1 MNKAIGV
8 DIGGTKILSA
18 IIDESG
24 NIVKSLRVPSEG
36 KEGRDKILSHL
47 YEAIEGLISEDIV
60 GIGIG
65 TAGQVDPDSGT
76 IVTATPN
83 LKDWAGTPLKDIIEK
98 KFGLPTYVDNDGN
111 VAALGEWWAGGGR
124 GARCLL
130 CLTIGTGIGSG
141 IVYEGKVFRGAKGVG
156 AELGHMSIKYDGI
169 RCNCGGIGCIEAYA
183 SGPALMKKLQE
194 KGKPIA
200 TPDDVLRY
208 AESGDIIVLEAIE
221 EIGTLLGYAMVSF
234 INIFNPDIILL
245 SGGVSN
251 LGDFLIRPIR
261 KIVNTYALPGG
272 RDVKITRAT
281 LGENAGVVGASALV
295 FLKGAR

>member
-1 MNKAIGV
+1 MTRAIGV

-18 IIDESG
+18 VIDEKG
-24 NIVKSLRVPSEG
+24 NIIKSLRVPSEG

-47 YEAIEGLISEDIV
+47 YGAIEGVISEDIV

-65 TAGQVDPDSGT
+65 TAGQVDPDTGT

-98 KFGLPTYVDNDGN
+98 RFGLPTYVDNDGN

-183 SGPALMKKLQE
+183 SGPALMRKLQE
-194 KGKPIA
+194 KGKSIA
-200 TPDDVLRY
+200 TPEDVLRY
-208 AESGDIIVLEAIE
+208 AESGDTIVLEAIE

-251 LGDFLIRPIR
+251 LGDFLIRPVR
-261 KIVNTYALPGG
+261 KIVDTYALPGG

>member
-1 MNKAIGV
+1 MARAIGV

-18 IIDESG
+18 VIDEDG
-24 NIVKSLRVPSEG
+24 NIIKSLRVPSEG
-36 KEGRDKILSHL
+36 KEGRDRILSHL
-47 YEAIEGLISEDIV
+47 YEAIEGLIAEDII

-65 TAGQVDPDSGT
+65 TAGQVDPDTGM

-83 LKDWAGTPLKDIIEK
+83 LKNWAGTPLKDIIEE
-98 KFGLPTYVDNDGN
+98 KFNLPTYVDNDGN
-111 VAALGEWWAGGGR
+111 VAALGEWWAGGGK

-141 IVYEGKVFRGAKGVG
+141 IIYEGKVFRGAKGVG

-183 SGPALMKKLQE
+183 SGPALIKKLQE
-194 KGKPIA
+194 KGRSISVPEEI
-200 TPDDVLRY
+200 LEY
-208 AESGDIIVLEAIE
+208 AESGDKAVLEAIE

-234 INIFNPDIILL
+234 INIFNPDVILL

-251 LGDFLIRPIR
+251 LGDYLINPIR
-261 KIVNTYALPGG
+261 RVVDAYALPGG

-281 LGENAGVVGASALV
+281 LGEQAGVVGASALV

>member
-1 MNKAIGV
+1 MTRAIGV
-8 DIGGTKILSA
+8 DIGGTKILSTV
-18 IIDESG
+18 IDEKG
-24 NIVKSLRVPSEG
+24 NIIKSLRVPSEG

-47 YEAIEGLISEDIV
+47 YEAIEGVISEDIV

-65 TAGQVDPDSGT
+65 TAGQVDPDTGT

-98 KFGLPTYVDNDGN
+98 RFGLPTYVDNDGN

-183 SGPALMKKLQE
+183 SGPALMRKLQE
-194 KGKPIA
+194 KGKSIA
-200 TPDDVLRY
+200 TPEDVLRY
-208 AESGDIIVLEAIE
+208 AESGDTIVLEAIE

-251 LGDFLIRPIR
+251 LGDFLIRPVR
-261 KIVNTYALPGG
+261 KIVDTYALPGG

>member
-1 MNKAIGV
+1 MSKVIGV

-18 IIDESG
+18 IVDENG
-24 NIVKSLRVPSEG
+24 NTIKTVRVPSEG
-36 KEGRDKILSHL
+36 KEGRDRILYHL
-47 YEAIEGLISEDIV
+47 YQTIEELISRDII

-65 TAGQVDPDSGT
+65 TAGQVDPDTGV

-83 LKDWAGTPLKDIIEK
+83 LKDWAGTPLKDIIEDR
-98 KFGLPTYVDNDGN
+98 FNLPTYVDNDGN
-111 VAALGEWWAGGGR
+111 VAALGEWWIGGGR

-194 KGKPIA
+194 KGKFFE
-200 TPDDVLRY
+200 TPDEIQQA
-208 AESGDIIVLEAIE
+208 AESGDRIVLEAVK
-221 EIGTLLGYAMVSF
+221 EIGILLGYAMVSF

-251 LGDFLIRPIR
+251 LGDFLIGPVRD
-261 KIVNTYALPGG
+261 IVDTYALAGG
-272 RDVKITRAT
+272 RDVKIGRAV
-281 LGENAGVVGASALV
+281 LGENAGVVGAAALV
-295 FLKGAR
+295 YLK

>member
-1 MNKAIGV
+1 MSKAIGV

-18 IIDESG
+18 VIDERGS
-24 NIVKSLRVPSEG
+24 IIKSLRVPSEG
-36 KEGRDKILSHL
+36 REGREKILSHL
-47 YEAIEGLISEDIV
+47 YEAIEGVLTDGVE

-65 TAGQVDPDSGT
+65 TAGQVDPDTGM

-83 LKDWAGTPLKDIIEK
+83 LKDWAGTPLKDIIEER
-98 KFGLPTYVDNDGN
+98 FNLPTYVDNDGN
-111 VAALGEWWAGGGR
+111 VAALGEWWAGGGK

-141 IVYEGKVFRGAKGVG
+141 IVYNGKVFRGAKGVG

-169 RCNCGGIGCIEAYA
+169 RCNCGGVGCIEAYA
-183 SGPALMKKLQE
+183 SGPALIKSIQE
-194 KGKPIA
+194 KGRSIA
-200 TPDDVLRY
+200 TPEEIQRY
-208 AESGDIIVLEAIE
+208 AESGDRIVLEAIE

-251 LGDFLIRPIR
+251 LGDFLINPIR
-261 KIVNTYALPGG
+261 KIVDTYALPGG

-281 LGENAGVVGASALV
+281 LGEQAGVVGASALV
-295 FLKGAR
+295 FLKGAK

>member
-1 MNKAIGV
+1 MPKAIGI

-18 IIDESG
+18 VIDEEG
-24 NIVKSLRVPSEG
+24 NIIKTLRVPSEG
-36 KEGRDKILSHL
+36 KEGRERILSHL
-47 YEAIEGLISEDIV
+47 YEAIEGVLTDDIE

-65 TAGQVDPDSGT
+65 TAGQVDPDTGT
-76 IVTATPN
+76 IITATPN
-83 LKDWAGTPLKDIIEK
+83 LKDWAGTSLKDIIERR
-98 KFGLPTYVDNDGN
+98 FNLPTYVDNDGN
-111 VAALGEWWAGGGR
+111 VAALGEWWAGGGK

-141 IVYEGKVFRGAKGVG
+141 IIYDGKVFRGAKGVG

-183 SGPALMKKLQE
+183 SGPALVKRIQE
-194 KGKPIA
+194 RGRFIS
-200 TPDDVLRY
+200 TPEEIQRY
-208 AESGDIIVLEAIE
+208 AEEGDKVVLEAIE

-251 LGDFLIRPIR
+251 LGNFLINPIR
-261 KIVNTYALPGG
+261 KVVDTYALPGG

-281 LGENAGVVGASALV
+281 LGDKAGVVGASALV
-295 FLKGAR
+295 FLKGAK

>member
-194 KGKPIA
+194 KGKLIA

-208 AESGDIIVLEAIE
+208 AESGDTIVLEAIE

-261 KIVNTYALPGG
+261 KIVDTYALPGG

>member
-18 IIDESG
+18 IIDERG

-47 YEAIEGLISEDIV
+47 YEAIERLISEDIV

-194 KGKPIA
+194 KGKLIA
-200 TPDDVLRY
+200 TPDNVLRY

-261 KIVNTYALPGG
+261 KIVDTYALPGG

>member
-18 IIDESG
+18 IIDERG

-194 KGKPIA
+194 KGKLIA

-261 KIVNTYALPGG
+261 KIVDTYALPGG

>member
-1 MNKAIGV
+1 MSKVIGV

-18 IIDESG
+18 IVDENG
-24 NIVKSLRVPSEG
+24 NTIKTVRVPSEG
-36 KEGRDKILSHL
+36 KEGRDRILYHL
-47 YEAIEGLISEDIV
+47 YQTIEELISRDIM

-65 TAGQVDPDSGT
+65 TAGQVDPDTGV

-83 LKDWAGTPLKDIIEK
+83 LKDWAGTPLKDIIEDR
-98 KFGLPTYVDNDGN
+98 FNLPTYVDNDGN
-111 VAALGEWWAGGGR
+111 VAALGEWWIGGGR

-194 KGKPIA
+194 KGRSFGN
-200 TPDDVLRY
+200 PDEIQQA
-208 AESGDIIVLEAIE
+208 AESGDRIVLEAVK
-221 EIGTLLGYAMVSF
+221 EIGVLLGYAMVSF

-251 LGDFLIRPIR
+251 LGDFLIGPVRD
-261 KIVNTYALPGG
+261 IVDTYALPGG
-272 RDVKITRAT
+272 RDVKIGRAV
-281 LGENAGVVGASALV
+281 LGENAGVIGAAALV
-295 FLKGAR
+295 YLKGAK

>member
-261 KIVNTYALPGG
+261 KIVDTYALPGG

>member
-1 MNKAIGV
+1 MAKAIGV

-18 IIDESG
+18 VIDEKG
-24 NIVKSLRVPSEG
+24 NVIKSLRVPSEG
-36 KEGRDKILSHL
+36 KEGRDRILSHL

-65 TAGQVDPDSGT
+65 TAGQVDPDTGM

-98 KFGLPTYVDNDGN
+98 KFSLPTYVDNDGN

-141 IVYEGKVFRGAKGVG
+141 IIYEGRVFRGAKGVG

-183 SGPALMKKLQE
+183 SGPALIKKLQE
-194 KGKPIA
+194 KGKSISV
-200 TPDDVLRY
+200 PDEILKY
-208 AESGDIIVLEAIE
+208 AENGDKAVLEAIE

-251 LGDFLIRPIR
+251 LGDYLINPIR
-261 KIVNTYALPGG
+261 KVVDTYALPAG

-281 LGENAGVVGASALV
+281 LGDQAGVVGASALV
-295 FLKGAR
+295 FLKGAK

>member
-1 MNKAIGV
+1 MTRAIGV

-18 IIDESG
+18 VIDEKG
-24 NIVKSLRVPSEG
+24 NIIKSLRVPSEG

-47 YEAIEGLISEDIV
+47 YEAIEGVISEDIV

-65 TAGQVDPDSGT
+65 TAGQVDPDTGT

-83 LKDWAGTPLKDIIEK
+83 LKDWAGTPLRDIIEK
-98 KFGLPTYVDNDGN
+98 RFGLPTYVDNDGN

-183 SGPALMKKLQE
+183 SGPALMRKLQE
-194 KGKPIA
+194 KGKSIA
-200 TPDDVLRY
+200 TPEDVLRY
-208 AESGDIIVLEAIE
+208 AESGDTIVLEAIE

-251 LGDFLIRPIR
+251 LGDFLIRPVR
-261 KIVNTYALPGG
+261 KIVDTYALPGG

>member
-1 MNKAIGV
+1 MAKAIGV

-18 IIDESG
+18 VIDEKG
-24 NIVKSLRVPSEG
+24 NIIRLLKVPSEG
-36 KEGRDKILSHL
+36 KEGRDRILSHL
-47 YEAIEGLISEDIV
+47 YEAIEGLMSEDII

-65 TAGQVDPDSGT
+65 TAGQVDPDTGM

-83 LKDWAGTPLKDIIEK
+83 LKDWAGTPLKDIVEK
-98 KFGLPTYVDNDGN
+98 KFNLPTYVDNDGN

-141 IVYEGKVFRGAKGVG
+141 IIYEGKVFRGARGVG

-183 SGPALMKKLQE
+183 SGPALIKKIQE
-194 KGKPIA
+194 KGKSISI
-200 TPDDVLRY
+200 PDEILKY
-208 AESGDIIVLEAIE
+208 AESRDNVVLEAIE
-221 EIGTLLGYAMVSF
+221 EIATLLGYAMVSF

-251 LGDFLIRPIR
+251 LGDYLINPIR
-261 KIVNTYALPGG
+261 KVVDTYALPGG

-281 LGENAGVVGASALV
+281 LGEQAGVVGASALV
-295 FLKGAR
+295 FLKGAK

>member
-1 MNKAIGV
+1 V
-8 DIGGTKILSA
+8 R
-18 IIDESG
+18 
-24 NIVKSLRVPSEG
+24 SLKG

-47 YEAIEGLISEDIV
+47 YEAIEGVISEDIV

-65 TAGQVDPDSGT
+65 TAGQVDPDTGT

-98 KFGLPTYVDNDGN
+98 RFGLPTYVDNDGN

-183 SGPALMKKLQE
+183 SGPALMRKLQE
-194 KGKPIA
+194 KGKSIA
-200 TPDDVLRY
+200 TPEDVLRY
-208 AESGDIIVLEAIE
+208 AESGDTIVLEAIE

-251 LGDFLIRPIR
+251 LGDFLIRPVR
-261 KIVNTYALPGG
+261 KIVDTYALPGG

>member
-1 MNKAIGV
+1 MSKAIGV

-18 IIDESG
+18 VIDEKG
-24 NIVKSLRVPSEG
+24 NIIKSLRVPSEG
-36 KEGRDKILSHL
+36 KEGREKILSHL
-47 YEAIEGLISEDIV
+47 YEAIEGILSEDIE

-65 TAGQVDPDSGT
+65 TAGQVDPDTGT

-83 LKDWAGTPLKDIIEK
+83 LKDWAGTPLKDIIEERFK
-98 KFGLPTYVDNDGN
+98 LPTYVDNDGN

-124 GARCLL
+124 GAKCLL

-141 IVYEGKVFRGAKGVG
+141 IVYNGKVFRGAKGVG

-183 SGPALMKKLQE
+183 SGPALMKRLQE
-194 KGKPIA
+194 KGRSIKNPEEIQ
-200 TPDDVLRY
+200 LY
-208 AESGDIIVLEAIE
+208 AESGDKIVLEAIE
-221 EIGTLLGYAMVSF
+221 EIGILLGYAMVSF

-251 LGDFLIRPIR
+251 LGDLLINPIR
-261 KIVNTYALPGG
+261 KIVDTYALPGG
-272 RDVKITRAT
+272 RDVKITKAT
-281 LGENAGVVGASALV
+281 LGEQAGVVGASALV
-295 FLKGAR
+295 FLKGAK

>member
-1 MNKAIGV
+1 MSRAIGV

-18 IIDESG
+18 IVDNSG
-24 NIVKSLRVPSEG
+24 NILKTVRVPSEG
-36 KEGRDKILSHL
+36 KEGREKILYHL
-47 YEAIEGLISEDIV
+47 YQAIEELISEDIV

-65 TAGQVDPDSGT
+65 TAGQVDPDTGV

-83 LKDWAGTPLKDIIEK
+83 LKDWAGTPLKDIVENRFK
-98 KFGLPTYVDNDGN
+98 LPTYVDNDGN
-111 VAALGEWWAGGGR
+111 VAALGEWWVGGGR

-141 IVYEGKVFRGAKGVG
+141 IVYEGKVFRGARGVG

-183 SGPALMKKLQE
+183 SGSALIRRLQE
-194 KGKPIA
+194 KGKFFTSPEEIQFS
-200 TPDDVLRY
+200 
-208 AESGDIIVLEAIE
+208 AESGDKIVLEAVK
-221 EIGTLLGYAMVSF
+221 EIGELLGYAIVSF

-251 LGDFLIRPIR
+251 LGDLLINPIR
-261 KIVNTYALPGG
+261 EIVNTYALPGG
-272 RDVKITRAT
+272 RDVRIERAV
-281 LGENAGVVGASALV
+281 LGEKAGVVGASALV
-295 FLKGAR
+295 YLRGAK

>member
-1 MNKAIGV
+1 MSKAIGV

-18 IIDESG
+18 VIDEKG
-24 NIVKSLRVPSEG
+24 NIIKSLKVPSEG
-36 KEGRDKILSHL
+36 KEGREKILSHL
-47 YEAIEGLISEDIV
+47 YEAIEGILSEDIE

-65 TAGQVDPDSGT
+65 TAGQVDPDTGS

-83 LKDWAGTPLKDIIEK
+83 LKDWAGTPLKDIIEERFK
-98 KFGLPTYVDNDGN
+98 LPAYVDNDGN

-124 GARCLL
+124 GAKCLL

-141 IVYEGKVFRGAKGVG
+141 IIYNGKVFRGAKGVG

-183 SGPALMKKLQE
+183 SGPALMRRLQE
-194 KGKPIA
+194 KGRSVK
-200 TPDDVLRY
+200 TPEEIQLY
-208 AESGDIIVLEAIE
+208 AEGGDRVVLETIE
-221 EIGTLLGYAMVSF
+221 EIGILLGYAMVSF

-251 LGDFLIRPIR
+251 LGDLLINPIR
-261 KIVNTYALPGG
+261 KIVDTYALPGG
-272 RDVKITRAT
+272 RDVKITRAA
-281 LGENAGVVGASALV
+281 LGEQAGVVGASALV
-295 FLKGAR
+295 FLKGAK

>member
-1 MNKAIGV
+1 MSKVIGV

-18 IIDESG
+18 IVDENG
-24 NIVKSLRVPSEG
+24 NTIKTVRVPSEG
-36 KEGRDKILSHL
+36 KEGRDRILYHL
-47 YEAIEGLISEDIV
+47 YQTIEELISRDIM

-65 TAGQVDPDSGT
+65 TAGQVDPDTGV

-83 LKDWAGTPLKDIIEK
+83 LKDWAGTPLKDIIEDR
-98 KFGLPTYVDNDGN
+98 FNLPTYVDNDGN
-111 VAALGEWWAGGGR
+111 VAALGEWWIGGGR

-194 KGKPIA
+194 KGKFFE
-200 TPDDVLRY
+200 TPDEIQQA
-208 AESGDIIVLEAIE
+208 AESGDRIVLEAVK
-221 EIGTLLGYAMVSF
+221 EIGVLLGYAMVSF

-251 LGDFLIRPIR
+251 LGDFLIGPVGD
-261 KIVNTYALPGG
+261 IVDTYALPGG
-272 RDVKITRAT
+272 RDVKIGRAV
-281 LGENAGVVGASALV
+281 LGENAGVIGAAALV
-295 FLKGAR
+295 YLKGAK

>member
-18 IIDESG
+18 IIDERG

-194 KGKPIA
+194 KGKLIA

-208 AESGDIIVLEAIE
+208 AESGDTIVLEAIE

-261 KIVNTYALPGG
+261 KIVDTYALPGG

>member
-1 MNKAIGV
+1 MPKAIGV

-18 IIDESG
+18 VIDEKG

-36 KEGRDKILSHL
+36 REGREKILSHL
-47 YEAIEGLISEDIV
+47 YEAIEGVLMNDIE

-65 TAGQVDPDSGT
+65 TAGQVDPDTGM

-83 LKDWAGTPLKDIIEK
+83 LKDWAGTPLKDIIEER
-98 KFGLPTYVDNDGN
+98 FNLPTYVDNDGN

-141 IVYEGKVFRGAKGVG
+141 IIYNGKVFRGAKGVG

-169 RCNCGGIGCIEAYA
+169 RCNCGGVGCIEAYA
-183 SGPALMKKLQE
+183 SGPALIRRLQE
-194 KGKPIA
+194 KGKSIT
-200 TPDDVLRY
+200 TPEEIQRC
-208 AESGDIIVLEAIE
+208 AESGDKIVLEAIE
-221 EIGTLLGYAMVSF
+221 EIGTLLGYATVSF

-251 LGDFLIRPIR
+251 LGDFLINPIR
-261 KIVNTYALPGG
+261 KVVDTYALPGG

-281 LGENAGVVGASALV
+281 LGEQAGVVGASALV
-295 FLKGAR
+295 FLKGAK

>member
-1 MNKAIGV
+1 MSKAIGV

-18 IIDESG
+18 VIDEKG
-24 NIVKSLRVPSEG
+24 NTIKSLRVPSEG
-36 KEGRDKILSHL
+36 KEGREKILSRL
-47 YEAIEGLISEDIV
+47 YEAIEGVLSEDIE

-65 TAGQVDPDSGT
+65 TAGQVDPDTGS

-83 LKDWAGTPLKDIIEK
+83 LKDWAGTPLKDIIEE
-98 KFGLPTYVDNDGN
+98 KFKLPTYVDNDGN
-111 VAALGEWWAGGGR
+111 VAALGEWWAGGGK
-124 GARCLL
+124 GAKCLL

-141 IVYEGKVFRGAKGVG
+141 IIYNGKVFRGAKGVG

-183 SGPALMKKLQE
+183 SGPALMRRLQE
-194 KGKPIA
+194 KGRSVK
-200 TPDDVLRY
+200 TPEEIQLY
-208 AESGDIIVLEAIE
+208 AEGRDKVVLETIE
-221 EIGTLLGYAMVSF
+221 EIGILLGYAMVSF

-251 LGDFLIRPIR
+251 LGDLLINPIR
-261 KIVNTYALPGG
+261 TVIDTYALPGG

-281 LGENAGVVGASALV
+281 LGEQAGVVGASALV
-295 FLKGAR
+295 FLKGAK